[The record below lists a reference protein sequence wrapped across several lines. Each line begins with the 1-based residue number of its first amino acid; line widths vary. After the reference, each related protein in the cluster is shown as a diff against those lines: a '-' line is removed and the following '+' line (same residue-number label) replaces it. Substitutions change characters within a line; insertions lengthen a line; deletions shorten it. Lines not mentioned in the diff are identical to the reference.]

1 MSRTTKTSL
10 VFLGLFI
17 LGTVYLSTRVAQVEC
32 EVCVTFRGMTT
43 CRKAASGTREAA
55 IQSAVTSAC
64 SKADLCATAL
74 LRSWMFSTPRC
85 PMSLAPPSRMFSTP
99 VVGVRPP
106 VDYEVTAA

>member
-17 LGTVYLSTRVAQVEC
+17 LGTIYLSTRVAQVEC
-32 EVCVTFRGMTT
+32 EVCVTFRGATT

-64 SKADLCATAL
+64 SNMAGGMTEVIACERTEPDQTSC
-74 LRSWMFSTPRC
+74 TP
-85 PMSLAPPSRMFSTP
+85 
-99 VVGVRPP
+99 
-106 VDYEVTAA
+106 

>member
-17 LGTVYLSTRVAQVEC
+17 LGTIYLSTRVAQVEC

-64 SKADLCATAL
+64 SNMAGGMTDTIACERTEPD
-74 LRSWMFSTPRC
+74 RTSCSQ
-85 PMSLAPPSRMFSTP
+85 
-99 VVGVRPP
+99 
-106 VDYEVTAA
+106 